1 ARSAPPSRWSG
12 CSAAPRWR
20 CPRRAGCSRPPRPR
34 SATSSWSRTCGT
46 PATTCSTTT
55 PPTAGWPT
63 GSAPTSPHCRRRRGR
78 WWSGPA
84 GAPPRPVRA
93 ADLAQGLAVLGG
105 TGGDDARR
113 RVTRLL
119 AVLADRPYARVGP
132 EGLAVSAFLARA
144 LERRYPDRALREK
157 YGRVWEEAAN
167 RGRMTSMGA
176 SR

>member
-1 ARSAPPSRWSG
+1 A
-12 CSAAPRWR
+12 WR
-20 CPRRAGCSRPPRPR
+20 G
-34 SATSSWSRTCGT
+34 
-46 PATTCSTTT
+46 
-55 PPTAGWPT
+55 
-63 GSAPTSPHCRRRRGR
+63 RRGR
-78 WWSGPA
+78 LGAGVAAPPAAGRAPA
-84 GAPPRPVRA
+84 GWAWRRAPRPGGA
-93 ADLAQGLAVLGG
+93 ADLGQGLAVLGG

-119 AVLADRPYARVGP
+119 AVLAARPYARVGP